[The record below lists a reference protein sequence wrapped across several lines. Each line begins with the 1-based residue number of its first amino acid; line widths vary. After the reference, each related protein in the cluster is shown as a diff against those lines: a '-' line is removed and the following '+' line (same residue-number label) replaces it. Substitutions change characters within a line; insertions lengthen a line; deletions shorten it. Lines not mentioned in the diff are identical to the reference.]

1 MVYNLRAISN
11 FAILFT
17 YFCYFQTEED
27 NQTAVALENGTII
40 TVAQY
45 KKMIAEQQLA
55 DVNEG

>member
-1 MVYNLRAISN
+1 MFLTS
-11 FAILFT
+11 FW
-17 YFCYFQTEED
+17 YFQTEED